1 MTKEQHTLYE
11 MLQNKN
17 IIISDESQFSEI
29 DKLLKW
35 NDDIEKTEEVISGHS
50 IRVAYLAKELAE
62 KINLPKEEVT
72 NIYFAA
78 LFHDIGKHFIPKEIL
93 GKKDKLTEDEFEIM
107 KKHCNLAEDILRGI
121 LSEDIIKIIKA
132 HHERLDGSGYPQGIS
147 IEDKG
152 ARILGI
158 VDSYDAMTTARVY
171 THAKTENEALRE
183 LELCT
188 SNIQGKGLLYDP
200 SLVHAFKDIILL
212 EHN

>member
-17 IIISDESQFSEI
+17 IINDGSQLNEI

-35 NDDIEKTEEVISGHS
+35 NDAIEKTEEVISGHS
-50 IRVAYLAKELAE
+50 MRVAYLAKELAE
-62 KINLPKEEVT
+62 KTNLPKEEIA

-93 GKKDKLTEDEFEIM
+93 GKKGKLTNDEFAIM
-107 KKHCNLAEDILRGI
+107 KTHCNHAENILKDILN
-121 LSEDIIKIIKA
+121 EDIIKIIKA
-132 HHERLDGSGYPQGIS
+132 HHERLDGSGYPQGIA
-147 IEDKG
+147 IEDIG
-152 ARILGI
+152 AKILGI
-158 VDSYDAMTTARVY
+158 VDSYDAMTTDRVY
-171 THAKTENEALRE
+171 THAKTQTEALRE

-200 SLVHAFKDIILL
+200 TLVHTFKDIILL
-212 EHN
+212 ENN